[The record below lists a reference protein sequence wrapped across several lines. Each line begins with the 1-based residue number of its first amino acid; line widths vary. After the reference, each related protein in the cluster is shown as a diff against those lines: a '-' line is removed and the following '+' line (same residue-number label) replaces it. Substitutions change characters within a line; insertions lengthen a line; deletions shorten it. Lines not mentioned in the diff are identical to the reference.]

1 MRIKIFVFDKNG
13 IKIVSTIFR
22 ERFDYKRKTWWSARV
37 GFQFLVSFLN
47 VLRCFFY
54 CFGHVAET
62 IAEGNVINHEFQKRF
77 FQSSFQFGRYFF
89 FRCSFDLM
97 FGCWMRRGQV
107 SGSGLIVDELVDF
120 GSDQKWRSV
129 VDEAVRRILML
140 LQLFDD
146 VLLVVGFV
154 LLRKS
159 WMAIIGNEKNQL
171 IKFIQFQ

>member
-1 MRIKIFVFDKNG
+1 M
-13 IKIVSTIFR
+13 
-22 ERFDYKRKTWWSARV
+22 
-37 GFQFLVSFLN
+37 
-47 VLRCFFY
+47 
-54 CFGHVAET
+54 
-62 IAEGNVINHEFQKRF
+62 
-77 FQSSFQFGRYFF
+77 
-89 FRCSFDLM
+89 
-97 FGCWMRRGQV
+97 

-120 GSDQKWRSV
+120 CSDEKRRSV

-154 LLRKS
+154 LLIKS